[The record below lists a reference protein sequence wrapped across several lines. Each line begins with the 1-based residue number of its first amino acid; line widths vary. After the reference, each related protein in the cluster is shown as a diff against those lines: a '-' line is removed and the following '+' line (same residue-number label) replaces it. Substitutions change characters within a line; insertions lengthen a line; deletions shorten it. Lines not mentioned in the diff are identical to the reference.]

1 MKVVPGASLLFLWL
15 AGTAHAQDDAS
26 RVELTVFGAYRFG
39 GTITVEET
47 SDSYDLEDSGSF
59 GLILNFPHKANT
71 KWEVFYSKQ
80 ATEAEFSAAT
90 PNDPVIDIDLQVLQL
105 GGTYQFEG
113 DKVVP
118 YLAATIGGTHAKA
131 RSTGSG
137 SDTFFSGSI
146 GVGML
151 IVPSSR
157 IGLRLEA
164 RAHGTLMNSS
174 TDLFC
179 ETGPDINACA
189 IRIQGDLL
197 TQIETFAGVV
207 FRF

>member
-1 MKVVPGASLLFLWL
+1 MKGILAVALVFLCL
-15 AGTAHAQDDAS
+15 AGTAHAEDDAT
-26 RVELTVFGAYRFG
+26 RFEITPFGAYRFG
-39 GTITVEET
+39 GTINVAET

-59 GLILNFPHKANT
+59 GLILNFPHKADT

-151 IVPSSR
+151 IVPNSR

>member
-1 MKVVPGASLLFLWL
+1 MKGILTAALVFLCL
-15 AGTAHAQDDAS
+15 AGTAHAQDDS
-26 RVELTVFGAYRFG
+26 FKFELTPFGAYRFG
-39 GTITVEET
+39 GTFNVEDS

-80 ATEAEFSAAT
+80 ATEAEFSGAT

-113 DKVVP
+113 DKVIP
-118 YLAATIGGTHAKA
+118 YLAVTIGGTHARV
-131 RSTGSG
+131 RSTGTG

-146 GVGML
+146 GLGVL
-151 IVPSSR
+151 ISPSSR
-157 IGLRLEA
+157 VGLRLEA
-164 RAHGTLMNSS
+164 RAYGTLMNSS

-179 ETGPDINACA
+179 ETGPDINACT
-189 IRIQGDLL
+189 IRVQGDLL

>member
-1 MKVVPGASLLFLWL
+1 MKGILTAALVFFCL
-15 AGTAHAQDDAS
+15 AGTAHAEDDAT
-26 RVELTVFGAYRFG
+26 RFEITPFGAYRFG
-39 GTITVEET
+39 GTINVAET

-59 GLILNFPHKANT
+59 GLILNFPHKADT

-151 IVPSSR
+151 IVPNSR